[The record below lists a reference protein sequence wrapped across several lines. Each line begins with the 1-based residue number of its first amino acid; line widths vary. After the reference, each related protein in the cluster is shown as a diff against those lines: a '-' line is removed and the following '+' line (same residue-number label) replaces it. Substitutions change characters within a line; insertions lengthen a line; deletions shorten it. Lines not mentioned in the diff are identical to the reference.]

1 MFFMRS
7 KVKILRLGTNHHN
20 RPDVIYGFF
29 KHPFFAN
36 FFAISLLQHSTTQF
50 SKIPI
55 PKKKNVHSTTYM
67 QVNLT
72 YALHVKMK
80 FSEKA
85 KKYKFVGRCCMIVFG
100 NPPIDK

>member
-1 MFFMRS
+1 MFFMGS
-7 KVKILRLGTNHHN
+7 KVKILRLPTTKTDLM
-20 RPDVIYGFF
+20 DVIYGFF
-29 KHPFFAN
+29 KHPFFAK

-72 YALHVKMK
+72 YALHVKLK

-85 KKYKFVGRCCMIVFG
+85 TKICTLTKDAYYAILFLSI
-100 NPPIDK
+100 

>member
-1 MFFMRS
+1 M
-7 KVKILRLGTNHHN
+7 
-20 RPDVIYGFF
+20 DVIYGFF

-72 YALHVKMK
+72 YALYVKLK

-85 KKYKFVGRCCMIVFG
+85 KKFVFWQKIKIRWKVL
-100 NPPIDK
+100 

>member
-1 MFFMRS
+1 MFFMGS
-7 KVKILRLGTNHHN
+7 KVKILRLPTTIT
-20 RPDVIYGFF
+20 DLTDDIYGFF

-85 KKYKFVGRCCMIVFG
+85 KKICILTKNINLLEGVV
-100 NPPIDK
+100 